1 MAGVSVWRDPGDVND
16 RGPAGLY
23 GVQGG
28 TARAPLPCE
37 RWPLYSTF
45 FSLRIDVNTVCG
57 SARRPFSVNE
67 TSPM

>member
-1 MAGVSVWRDPGDVND
+1 MNN
-16 RGPAGLY
+16 RGPAGIY
-23 GVQGG
+23 GVQG
-28 TARAPLPCE
+28 ARPVRPLPCE

-45 FSLRIDVNTVCG
+45 LSLRIDVNTVCG